1 MGLRYWIWL
10 NTADALLTGL
20 ALALGTSEANPLL
33 NLFAAQLGNPG
44 MLFVKLLFA
53 IALGGI
59 LWQRRTMRVL
69 NVMNFLMMMVVI
81 YNMLV
86 ITYTL

>member
-44 MLFVKLLFA
+44 MLFVKTLFA

-59 LWQRRTMRVL
+59 LWQRRTFQIL
-69 NVMNFLMMMVVI
+69 NGMNFLMMMVVV
-81 YNMLV
+81 YNMFV